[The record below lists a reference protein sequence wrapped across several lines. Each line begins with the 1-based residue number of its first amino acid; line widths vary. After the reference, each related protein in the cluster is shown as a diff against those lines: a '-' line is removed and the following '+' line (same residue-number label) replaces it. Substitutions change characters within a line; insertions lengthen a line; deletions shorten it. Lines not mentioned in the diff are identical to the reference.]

1 MSPGSLSSTS
11 PSPGSTPPGA
21 AAVGLTTAL
30 LGIGNNRNGWS
41 PVAAVIGAAFVIG
54 LQLAAIRIE
63 RHAVIT
69 LSGPAPS

>member
-1 MSPGSLSSTS
+1 
-11 PSPGSTPPGA
+11 
-21 AAVGLTTAL
+21 VGLTTAL